1 MVGIDR
7 LDAAEER
14 INGACREI
22 NQNAS
27 ERDKMI
33 ENIGDC

>member
-1 MVGIDR
+1 MDGIDR

-14 INGACREI
+14 INGVCKEI

-27 ERDKMI
+27 ETK
-33 ENIGDC
+33 